1 MKSIF
6 KDQNGFTLIEVLIAL
21 FVFAVGI
28 LGLALMQ
35 LSAISGNSVAN
46 RVTEAS
52 VLASDQ
58 IERIMTW
65 SYDDGRL
72 EEDNDNTYTLS
83 NGDDVTFDGHE
94 VDAGGNYDLF
104 WNVQE
109 NTPATGSKTVE
120 VTVIWFNKGQRKNL
134 SFSTIKIKP

>member
-35 LSAISGNSVAN
+35 LSAINGNSVAN

-65 SYDDGRL
+65 NYDDGRL

-83 NGDDVTFDGHE
+83 NGDDVIFDGHE
-94 VDAGGNYDLF
+94 VGAGGNYDLF